1 MGTILVL
8 MLFLTALE
16 YTSHNNNRAM
26 NEEVFDDMSEDI
38 EMLPA
43 IDTKDMIA
51 TAPSLIPSI
60 SQKVKPVDSPT
71 KLSPK
76 IIASALDRLTD
87 SQGSAPST
95 TDNEQTDEQAV
106 SQVAVDNDDNPL
118 NFRIVEQLPEFPGG
132 MVAFVQWL
140 TQNLNYPIIAQRQNI
155 EGKVV
160 ISFIINKD
168 GTIVDSKIAKS
179 AHPLL
184 DKEAMRLIRIMPKW
198 KPGMQNNKPCRT
210 MFAIPINFKL

>member
-43 IDTKDMIA
+43 IDTRDMIA

-71 KLSPK
+71 KLSAK

-140 TQNLNYPIIAQRQNI
+140 TQNLNYPVIAQRQNI

>member
-76 IIASALDRLTD
+76 IVADALDRLTD

-140 TQNLNYPIIAQRQNI
+140 TQNLNYPVIAQRQNI

>member
-71 KLSPK
+71 KLSAK

-140 TQNLNYPIIAQRQNI
+140 TQNLNYPVIAQRQNI

>member
-71 KLSPK
+71 KLSAK

-140 TQNLNYPIIAQRQNI
+140 TQNLNYPVIAQRQNI

-198 KPGMQNNKPCRT
+198 KPGIQNNKPCRT